1 MFILCL
7 QYQDAMQFQMNHFGK
22 PGLTYIA
29 VNSSEEAQRI
39 MQHEKHMH
47 NKYHHHPGNAYVE
60 MFIAH

>member
-1 MFILCL
+1 M
-7 QYQDAMQFQMNHFGK
+7 QYQMNHYGK

-29 VNSSEEAQRI
+29 VNSPEEAQRI